1 MSGSAEPADTAPPEE
16 TGTRP
21 SGRRAARLLPAGRRA
36 RAVLVAVL
44 TVVVTAGIGLGVAFA
59 FPTQY
64 AARAQLVYLLGDE
77 QPTGFLREDRNLST
91 QVQLL
96 RSRAV
101 LEPVARKHG
110 LTDKDLGRKLHID
123 LVSGTEVMNLRL
135 DDPSR
140 RAGRTVLQEVL
151 DQYMTV
157 ADHVA
162 PSTLRTY
169 LNKQLADVRDQMQ
182 KPGLSGSE
190 RQTLLERQMTL
201 LDRLDS
207 VNLAGAQVKV
217 VVPPYSDPDAVS
229 PRPLF
234 GLVTGAL
241 VGMLAVGCLTLW
253 QARRWARE

>member
-1 MSGSAEPADTAPPEE
+1 VRPGARGHGPAP
-16 TGTRP
+16 
-21 SGRRAARLLPAGRRA
+21 RRLS
-36 RAVLVAVL
+36 
-44 TVVVTAGIGLGVAFA
+44 
-59 FPTQY
+59 
-64 AARAQLVYLLGDE
+64 GDE
-77 QPTGFLREDRNLST
+77 ILRLCLLACLIVVIGAAIGYASSWLIQAQYGARSEILYTLREDQPTGFLREDRNLST

-169 LNKQLADVRDQMQ
+169 LNKQLADVRDQMR

-241 VGMLAVGCLTLW
+241 VGVLAVGCLTLW